1 MAAHAMSASRAT
13 AWTSRRA
20 SRGASRVLPGSSS
33 SRDRSDAT
41 ASSRGRGVEI
51 ANEKSGSGSARV
63 VVVVASS
70 SSASES
76 KTAKTASYY
85 KWSAKNGIEATKIRI
100 GYLGAKDDNETS
112 RSCVATAP
120 IAAGASSRSSSRL
133 TNARVARVIPR
144 PPRRVSLARSLL
156 RGGSTSPTHSRDVS
170 RALLAGDVL
179 ARCPAEL
186 VLALPPNAP
195 NPFPDY
201 IPTPLWDKAP
211 VRGFLHPFSNRA
223 SVSTQQNFIAS
234 QIN

>member
-1 MAAHAMSASRAT
+1 M
-13 AWTSRRA
+13 
-20 SRGASRVLPGSSS
+20 
-33 SRDRSDAT
+33 
-41 ASSRGRGVEI
+41 
-51 ANEKSGSGSARV
+51 
-63 VVVVASS
+63 
-70 SSASES
+70 
-76 KTAKTASYY
+76 
-85 KWSAKNGIEATKIRI
+85 
-100 GYLGAKDDNETS
+100 
-112 RSCVATAP
+112 
-120 IAAGASSRSSSRL
+120 
-133 TNARVARVIPR
+133 
-144 PPRRVSLARSLL
+144 
-156 RGGSTSPTHSRDVS
+156 S

>member
-120 IAAGASSRSSSRL
+120 IAAGASRRRGRACRL

-144 PPRRVSLARSLL
+144 PPRRVSLARSDL
-156 RGGSTSPTHSRDVS
+156 PDSRDLS

-234 QIN
+234 PFN